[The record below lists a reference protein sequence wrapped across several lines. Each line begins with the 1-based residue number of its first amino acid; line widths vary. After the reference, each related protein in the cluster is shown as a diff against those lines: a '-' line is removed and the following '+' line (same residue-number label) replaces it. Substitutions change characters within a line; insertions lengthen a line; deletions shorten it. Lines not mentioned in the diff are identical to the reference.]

1 MAKKKKKKP
10 NKAKMREFVKASQSN
25 NVPAQMGADHAYI
38 ALDNGLINLAPVQE
52 LSNDTCSPLIR
63 IENMH

>member
-1 MAKKKKKKP
+1 
-10 NKAKMREFVKASQSN
+10 MREFVKASQPN
-25 NVPAQMGADHAYI
+25 NVPDRIGTDPAYI

-52 LSNDTCSPLIR
+52 LSNDVSTPLIK